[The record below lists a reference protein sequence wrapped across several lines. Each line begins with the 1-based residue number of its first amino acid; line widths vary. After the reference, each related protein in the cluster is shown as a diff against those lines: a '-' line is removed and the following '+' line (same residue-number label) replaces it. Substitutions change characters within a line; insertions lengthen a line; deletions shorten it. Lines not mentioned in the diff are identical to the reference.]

1 MLNCLLV
8 HTRTEEQSPNMYLL
22 LKVYFFCL
30 SPLVKSSNRASFLKC
45 PTCCVVVVM
54 IWQNNKEFLLKGLL
68 EHASAIHNYVI
79 FVTSIQQCASQS

>member
-30 SPLVKSSNRASFLKC
+30 SPLVKGSIRASFLKC
-45 PTCCVVVVM
+45 PTCVVVVM
-54 IWQNNKEFLLKGLL
+54 IWQNNKEFLMKDSLD
-68 EHASAIHNYVI
+68 HASAIYNYVI